1 LGPRLHVRPKA
12 GKSGHSQ
19 FLRQTTFLFMAK
31 VLNLSGNVSIDGA
44 LRLLRKDFSLV
55 LGVIILIC
63 YVASS
68 VFREMHDELSK
79 KYMSGYL

>member
-1 LGPRLHVRPKA
+1 
-12 GKSGHSQ
+12 
-19 FLRQTTFLFMAK
+19 
-31 VLNLSGNVSIDGA
+31 
-44 LRLLRKDFSLV
+44 LRKDFSLV

-68 VFREMHDELSK
+68 VFREMHDELFK